1 MILAQSEFAEVN
13 VLNNEGFVEEC
24 EILGGREGNFVLSMI
39 NKKFESER
47 LFDDN
52 SNGNDSNK

>member
-1 MILAQSEFAEVN
+1 M
-13 VLNNEGFVEEC
+13 LNNEGFVEEC
-24 EILGGREGNFVLSMI
+24 EILGGREGNFVISMI
-39 NKKFESER
+39 NKKVESER

>member
-1 MILAQSEFAEVN
+1 M
-13 VLNNEGFVEEC
+13 LNNEGFATKC
-24 EILGGREGNFVLSMI
+24 EILGGREGNFVISMI
-39 NKKFESER
+39 NKKVESER

>member
-1 MILAQSEFAEVN
+1 M
-13 VLNNEGFVEEC
+13 LNNEGFVEEC
-24 EILGGREGNFVLSMI
+24 EIFGGREGNFVISMI
-39 NKKFESER
+39 NKKVESER

>member
-1 MILAQSEFAEVN
+1 MILAELEFAEVN
-13 VLNNEGFVEEC
+13 ALNNEGFAEEC
-24 EILGGREGNFVLSMI
+24 EIFGGREGNFIISMI
-39 NKKFESER
+39 NKKVESER

>member
-1 MILAQSEFAEVN
+1 MI
-13 VLNNEGFVEEC
+13 NNEGFVEEC
-24 EILGGREGNFVLSMI
+24 EEGNFVILMI